1 MALPI
6 AAMTSAEI
14 LTVRDGQ
21 IVRAISRADVAWHIL
36 ALAEEPPPG
45 RQRTPVITRGTG
57 RMPGTAASD
66 ASSVVPHVPR
76 IS

>member
-36 ALAEEPPPG
+36 ALAEDPAPG
-45 RQRTPVITRGTG
+45 PQRTPIVTTGASRKTRPAET
-57 RMPGTAASD
+57 RNLDTDHHAQRP
-66 ASSVVPHVPR
+66 
-76 IS
+76 

>member
-36 ALAEEPPPG
+36 ALAEDPAPG
-45 RQRTPVITRGTG
+45 HQRTPVITTG
-57 RMPGTAASD
+57 ANRKSRPAETRNLPARHTPT
-66 ASSVVPHVPR
+66 VR
-76 IS
+76 

>member
-36 ALAEEPPPG
+36 ALAEDPAPG
-45 RQRTPVITRGTG
+45 RQRTPVIATGATRKSRPAET
-57 RMPGTAASD
+57 RNLPTRQAPT
-66 ASSVVPHVPR
+66 VR
-76 IS
+76 